1 MKEKLTK
8 NKVLEISK
16 DCLTTHDLYLKGK
29 NVYEFVRRNNLWSE
43 IPWVKRNETKPQK
56 YWKNK
61 ENIDEYAK
69 KCKTRKEFYTKYP
82 SAYYASLKDNYIDK
96 FSWLSKYKKIDFSKE
111 KDCIYGYFFND
122 LNYAYIGRTIME
134 RVENRD
140 KEHFSENKNE
150 PTFRFIKAHN
160 CQRPKMIILEKNIPL
175 KNGPDRERYWAEYY
189 KNKGFKLINSLPCGG
204 LGSLGGGKWDAKNVI
219 EESKKYKTRGEFAK
233 KQASAY
239 KFALKNN
246 LLNKMWWLSTQQKVK
261 IGFWCVKSNV
271 IEESKKYKSRNEF
284 YKKNN
289 SAYRSAI
296 KFGWINEM
304 TWLSNERKH
313 KKGYWTNQKLFEE
326 CKKYKNRTE
335 LIKNNLVVYILLKKK
350 KLLSNNL
357 FNG

>member
-69 KCKTRKEFYTKYP
+69 KCKTRK
-82 SAYYASLKDNYIDK
+82 
-96 FSWLSKYKKIDFSKE
+96 
-111 KDCIYGYFFND
+111 
-122 LNYAYIGRTIME
+122 
-134 RVENRD
+134 
-140 KEHFSENKNE
+140 
-150 PTFRFIKAHN
+150 
-160 CQRPKMIILEKNIPL
+160 
-175 KNGPDRERYWAEYY
+175 
-189 KNKGFKLINSLPCGG
+189 
-204 LGSLGGGKWDAKNVI
+204 
-219 EESKKYKTRGEFAK
+219 
-233 KQASAY
+233 
-239 KFALKNN
+239 
-246 LLNKMWWLSTQQKVK
+246 
-261 IGFWCVKSNV
+261 
-271 IEESKKYKSRNEF
+271 EF